1 MSDQQKSLKQI
12 MDFRLEKLDQ
22 LINNGINPYP
32 VKFNSTHSSHE
43 IIENFLE
50 YEGKIVVVAGRIM
63 VIRKMGKASFF
74 QVMDSSGKIQI
85 LFMTQYGFLMEC
97 LKSLYKELNTEKV
110 LKIL

>member
-12 MDFRLEKLDQ
+12 MDFRLEKLNQ

-32 VKFNSTHSSHE
+32 VKFNSTHLSHE
-43 IIENFLE
+43 IIENFFE
-50 YEGKIVVVAGRIM
+50 YEGKTVVIAGRIM

-85 LFMTQYGFLMEC
+85 FIR
-97 LKSLYKELNTEKV
+97 S
-110 LKIL
+110 